1 MRGRVL
7 HNCLAEDVKAV
18 CDRKRIRSVMEYAVC
33 SPSTTAYFDVAAWPA
48 KRFVA
53 IEIETTVRHI
63 DRTLAKA
70 QMAGVELWVVVPTR
84 KLRGQIKN
92 KLRRLGIRAKNGHF
106 KLFLQSQVEQEF
118 TNYLSLSTPANR

>member
-33 SPSTTAYFDVAAWPA
+33 LPSTTAYFDVAAWLA
-48 KRFVA
+48 NRFVA

-63 DRTLAKA
+63 DRTVAKA
-70 QMAGVELWVVVPTR
+70 RMAGVELWVVVPTR

-92 KLRRLGIRAKNGHF
+92 RLRRLGIRVKNGRF